1 MWLSHAMKVIHNRI
15 YTVMAIS
22 PQRHLTHIFISDP
35 PAVRLERG
43 GLPEGLA
50 AHLAA
55 ERPRPHVRPERRRSE
70 PKVNIKVII

>member
-1 MWLSHAMKVIHNRI
+1 
-15 YTVMAIS
+15 MAIS

-35 PAVRLERG
+35 PTVRLERG

-55 ERPRPHVRPERRRSE
+55 ERPRPHVRPERGRSE
-70 PKVNIKVII
+70 PKVNIKVMVQFLSVTQATN